1 MNDRINKLIFILL
14 LLVLVSSCGI
24 NSNIMFKAP
33 KGDHAMKD
41 STLLMPP
48 PEYRIAVDDKISFT
62 LATNNGNNIIL
73 GISNIENDQKGSSEK
88 TTEYVVKRDGTAEL
102 PILGHVP
109 VVGLTVTEL
118 ETKLEELYAA
128 EYQKPFVQVNV
139 TNRRVIVFPGN
150 GGDAKVIT
158 LNNNNTT
165 LMEVIALAGGIA
177 ERGKAKV
184 VKLMRQ
190 VNGERKMY
198 TFDLSSV
205 DGLKYADIIVQSND
219 YIYIEPN
226 PKIVRETLKEVAPVV
241 TIISSTIIIVSF
253 LVNLK

>member
-1 MNDRINKLIFILL
+1 MRNSIKISVFAT
-14 LLVLVSSCGI
+14 LLVLISSCGI
-24 NSNIMFKAP
+24 NSNLMFKAP
-33 KGDHAMKD
+33 KGDHALKD
-41 STLLMPP
+41 STLLLPP
-48 PEYRIAVDDKISFT
+48 PDYRIAVDDKISFT

-73 GISNIENDQKGSSEK
+73 GISNIENERESNTKT
-88 TTEYVVKRDGTAEL
+88 TTEYIVKRDGTAEL

-109 VVGLTVTEL
+109 VVGLTITEL

-128 EYQKPFVQVNV
+128 EYQKPFVQVSV

-158 LNNNNTT
+158 LSNNNTT
-165 LMEVIALAGGIA
+165 IMEVIALAGGIA

-198 TFDLSSV
+198 TFDLSTV

-226 PKIVRETLKEVAPVV
+226 PKIVRETMKEIAPVV